1 MKLSSLLPQMACTL
15 LLMASCSQEDS
26 MTPGETPS
34 SVGGILITTQV
45 SDIATR
51 GITETATLQNF
62 GICIQGSGEHASSLQ
77 YNNVEMTKNGEEWT
91 SATPMLWKS
100 EIPSADIIAYA
111 PYQADISDAL
121 ATQKQFPVSVKAVQT
136 QEDLSSDLLVF
147 KAKDYAPTIVGE
159 NKDKIVAV
167 TFDHAFSQLMVTFNF
182 DSAFSND
189 EVDLSKIEDVRVEGS
204 VLSGVC
210 DFSHDKPQV
219 TVKPDASAGAIT
231 PENVSFQAKDAEHAN
246 ISAQYSSL
254 LVPQTIQ
261 AATQPLKVSF
271 RLGDST
277 YSWKSN
283 ADITLRQGKYYTL
296 SLNIKK
302 TGAVVEGT
310 IQDWVPAEGN
320 NEYIAN

>member
-1 MKLSSLLPQMACTL
+1 MKLSSLLPQMACAL

-26 MTPGETPS
+26 MTPGESPS
-34 SVGGILITTQV
+34 SVGGIRITTQV

-91 SATPMLWKS
+91 S
-100 EIPSADIIAYA
+100 
-111 PYQADISDAL
+111 
-121 ATQKQFPVSVKAVQT
+121 
-136 QEDLSSDLLVF
+136 DLLVF

-159 NKDKIVAV
+159 NKDKIVEV
-167 TFDHAFSQLMVTFNF
+167 KFDHAFSQLMVTFNF

-189 EVDLSKIEDVRVEGS
+189 EVDLSKIEDVKVEGT

-210 DFSHDKPQV
+210 DFSQDKPQI
-219 TVKPDASAGAIT
+219 TVQADAAAESIT
-231 PENVSFQAKDAEHAN
+231 PENVSFQAKDAEHAG

-261 AATQPLKVSF
+261 AANQPLKVSF
-271 RLGDST
+271 RLGETT

-283 ADITLRQGKYYTL
+283 TDITLEQGKYYTL
-296 SLNIKK
+296 SLNIRK
-302 TGAVVEGT
+302 TGVVVEGT
-310 IQDWVPAEGN
+310 IKGWIPAEGN
-320 NEYIAN
+320 NEYVAN

>member
-1 MKLSSLLPQMACTL
+1 MKLSSLFPQMACAL

-26 MTPGETPS
+26 MTPGEKTS
-34 SVGGILITTQV
+34 SVGGIHITTQV
-45 SDIATR
+45 SDIVTR

-62 GICIQGSGEHASSLQ
+62 GICIQGSGEQASSLQ

-91 SATPMLWKS
+91 SATPMLWQS

-147 KAKDYAPTIVGE
+147 KAKNYAPTIVGE

-167 TFDHAFSQLMVTFNF
+167 KFDHAFSQLMITFNF

-189 EVDLSKIEDVRVEGS
+189 EVDLSKIEDVRVEGT

-231 PENVSFQAKDAEHAN
+231 PENVSFQAKDAEHAS

-261 AATQPLKVSF
+261 AANQPLKVSF
-271 RLGDST
+271 RLGETT

-283 ADITLRQGKYYTL
+283 ADITLEQGKYYTL
-296 SLNIKK
+296 SLNIRK
-302 TGAVVEGT
+302 TGVVVEGT
-310 IQDWVPAEGN
+310 IKGWIPAEGN
-320 NEYIAN
+320 NEYVAN

>member
-1 MKLSSLLPQMACTL
+1 MKLSSLLPQMACAL

-26 MTPGETPS
+26 MTPGEKPS

-45 SDIATR
+45 SDIVTR

-167 TFDHAFSQLMVTFNF
+167 KFDHAFSQLMITFNF
-182 DSAFSND
+182 HSAFSND
-189 EVDLSKIEDVRVEGS
+189 D
-204 VLSGVC
+204 
-210 DFSHDKPQV
+210 DF
-219 TVKPDASAGAIT
+219 I
-231 PENVSFQAKDAEHAN
+231 
-246 ISAQYSSL
+246 
-254 LVPQTIQ
+254 
-261 AATQPLKVSF
+261 
-271 RLGDST
+271 R
-277 YSWKSN
+277 
-283 ADITLRQGKYYTL
+283 
-296 SLNIKK
+296 
-302 TGAVVEGT
+302 
-310 IQDWVPAEGN
+310 
-320 NEYIAN
+320 

>member
-1 MKLSSLLPQMACTL
+1 MKLSSLLPQMACAL

-26 MTPGETPS
+26 MTPGENPS
-34 SVGGILITTQV
+34 SVGGIHITTQV
-45 SDIATR
+45 SDIVTR

-62 GICIQGSGEHASSLQ
+62 GICILGSGEHASSLQ

-91 SATPMLWKS
+91 SATPMLWQS

-159 NKDKIVAV
+159 NKDKNVEV
-167 TFDHAFSQLMVTFNF
+167 KFDHAFSQLMITFNF
-182 DSAFSND
+182 HSAFSND
-189 EVDLSKIEDVRVEGS
+189 EVDLSKIEDVRVEGT

-231 PENVSFQAKDAEHAN
+231 PENVSFQAKDAEHAS

-261 AATQPLKVSF
+261 AANQPLKVSF
-271 RLGDST
+271 RLGETT

-283 ADITLRQGKYYTL
+283 ADITLEQGKYYTL
-296 SLNIKK
+296 SLNIRK
-302 TGAVVEGT
+302 TGVVVEGT
-310 IQDWVPAEGN
+310 IKGWIPAEGN
-320 NEYIAN
+320 NEYVAN

>member
-45 SDIATR
+45 SDIVTR
-51 GITETATLQNF
+51 GIIETATLQNF
-62 GICIQGSGEHASSLQ
+62 GICIQGSGEQASSLQ

-91 SATPMLWKS
+91 SATPMLWQS

-159 NKDKIVAV
+159 NKDKNVAV
-167 TFDHAFSQLMVTFNF
+167 KFDHAFSQLIVTFNF
-182 DSAFSND
+182 HSAFSND
-189 EVDLSKIEDVRVEGS
+189 EVDLSKIEDVKVEGT

-210 DFSHDKPQV
+210 DFSQDKPLI
-219 TVKPDASAGAIT
+219 TVKSDASAGAIT
-231 PENVSFQAKDAEHAN
+231 PENVSFQAKDAEHAS
-246 ISAQYSSL
+246 ISAQYSCL

-261 AATQPLKVSF
+261 TVNQPLKVSF

-302 TGAVVEGT
+302 TGVVVEGT
-310 IQDWVPAEGN
+310 IKGWIPAEGN
-320 NEYIAN
+320 NEYVAN

>member
-1 MKLSSLLPQMACTL
+1 MKLSSLLPQMACAL

-26 MTPGETPS
+26 MTPGENPS
-34 SVGGILITTQV
+34 SVGGIHITTQV
-45 SDIATR
+45 SDIVTR

-62 GICIQGSGEHASSLQ
+62 GICILGSGEHASSLQ

-91 SATPMLWKS
+91 SATPMLWQS

-111 PYQADISDAL
+111 PYQADISEAL
-121 ATQKQFPVSVKAVQT
+121 ATQKQFPVSVKALQT
-136 QEDLSSDLLVF
+136 KEDLSSDLLVF

-159 NKDKIVAV
+159 NKDKNVEV
-167 TFDHAFSQLMVTFNF
+167 KFDHAFSQLMITFNF
-182 DSAFSND
+182 HSAFSND
-189 EVDLSKIEDVRVEGS
+189 EVDLSKIEDVRVEGT

-231 PENVSFQAKDAEHAN
+231 PENVSFQAKDAEHAS

-261 AATQPLKVSF
+261 AANQPLKVSF
-271 RLGDST
+271 RLGETT

-283 ADITLRQGKYYTL
+283 ADITLEQGKYYTL
-296 SLNIKK
+296 SLNIRKA
-302 TGAVVEGT
+302 GVVVEGT
-310 IQDWVPAEGN
+310 IKGWIPAEGN
-320 NEYIAN
+320 NEYVAN

>member
-1 MKLSSLLPQMACTL
+1 MKLSSLLPQMACAL

-26 MTPGETPS
+26 MMPGESPS
-34 SVGGILITTQV
+34 SVGGIHITTQV

-91 SATPMLWKS
+91 SATPMLWQS

-111 PYQADISDAL
+111 PYQADISEAL

-167 TFDHAFSQLMVTFNF
+167 KFDHAFSQLMVTFNF

-189 EVDLSKIEDVRVEGS
+189 EVDLSKIEDVKVEGT

-210 DFSHDKPQV
+210 DFSHDKPQI
-219 TVKPDASAGAIT
+219 TVKPDAAAEAIT

-261 AATQPLKVSF
+261 AANQPLKVSF
-271 RLGDST
+271 RLGETT

-283 ADITLRQGKYYTL
+283 ADITLEQGKYYTL
-296 SLNIKK
+296 SLNIRK
-302 TGAVVEGT
+302 TGVVVEGT
-310 IQDWVPAEGN
+310 IKGWIPAEGN
-320 NEYIAN
+320 NEYVAN

>member
-26 MTPGETPS
+26 MTPGENPS
-34 SVGGILITTQV
+34 SVGGIHITTQV
-45 SDIATR
+45 SGIVTR

-111 PYQADISDAL
+111 PYQADISEAL

-136 QEDLSSDLLVF
+136 KEDLSSDLLVF

-159 NKDKIVAV
+159 NKDKIVEV
-167 TFDHAFSQLMVTFNF
+167 KFDHAFSQLMVTFNF

-189 EVDLSKIEDVRVEGS
+189 EVNLSKIEDVRVEGT

-210 DFSHDKPQV
+210 DFSHDKPQI
-219 TVKPDASAGAIT
+219 TVQAVAAAESIT
-231 PENVSFQAKDAEHAN
+231 PENVSFQAKDAEHAS

-261 AATQPLKVSF
+261 AANQPLKVSF
-271 RLGDST
+271 RLGETT

-283 ADITLRQGKYYTL
+283 TDITLEQGKYYTL
-296 SLNIKK
+296 SLNIRK
-302 TGAVVEGT
+302 TGVVVEGT
-310 IQDWVPAEGN
+310 IQGWIPAEGN
-320 NEYIAN
+320 NEYVAN

>member
-26 MTPGETPS
+26 MTPGENPS
-34 SVGGILITTQV
+34 SVGGIHITTQV
-45 SDIATR
+45 SGIVTR

-111 PYQADISDAL
+111 PYQADISEAL

-136 QEDLSSDLLVF
+136 KEDLSSDLLVF

-159 NKDKIVAV
+159 NKDKIVEV
-167 TFDHAFSQLMVTFNF
+167 KFDHAFSQLMVTFNF

-189 EVDLSKIEDVRVEGS
+189 EVDLSKIEDVRVEGT

-210 DFSHDKPQV
+210 DFSHDKPQI
-219 TVKPDASAGAIT
+219 TVQAVAAAESIT
-231 PENVSFQAKDAEHAN
+231 PENVSFQAKDAEHAS

-261 AATQPLKVSF
+261 AANQPLKVSF
-271 RLGDST
+271 RLGDTT

-283 ADITLRQGKYYTL
+283 TDITLEQGKYYTL
-296 SLNIKK
+296 SLNIRK
-302 TGAVVEGT
+302 TGVVVEGT
-310 IQDWVPAEGN
+310 IQGWIPAEGN
-320 NEYIAN
+320 NEYVAN

>member
-26 MTPGETPS
+26 MTPGENPS
-34 SVGGILITTQV
+34 SVGGIHITTQV
-45 SDIATR
+45 SDIVTR
-51 GITETATLQNF
+51 GITETTTLQNF

-77 YNNVEMTKNGEEWT
+77 YNNVEITKNGEEWT

-111 PYQADISDAL
+111 PYQADISEAL

-136 QEDLSSDLLVF
+136 KEDLSSDLLVF

-167 TFDHAFSQLMVTFNF
+167 KFDHAFSQLMITFNF
-182 DSAFSND
+182 HSAFSND
-189 EVDLSKIEDVRVEGS
+189 EVDLSKIEDVRVEGT

-210 DFSHDKPQV
+210 DFSHDKPQI

-231 PENVSFQAKDAEHAN
+231 PENVSFQAKDAEHAS

-261 AATQPLKVSF
+261 AANQPLKVSF
-271 RLGDST
+271 RLGETT

-283 ADITLRQGKYYTL
+283 ADITLEQGKYYTL
-296 SLNIKK
+296 SLNIRK
-302 TGAVVEGT
+302 TGVVVEGT
-310 IQDWVPAEGN
+310 IKGWIPAEGN
-320 NEYIAN
+320 NEYVAN

>member
-1 MKLSSLLPQMACTL
+1 MKLSSLLPQMACAL
-15 LLMASCSQEDS
+15 LLMASCLQEDS
-26 MTPGETPS
+26 MTPGENPS
-34 SVGGILITTQV
+34 SVGGIHITTQV
-45 SDIATR
+45 SDIVTR

-62 GICIQGSGEHASSLQ
+62 GICILGSGEHASSLQ

-91 SATPMLWKS
+91 SATPMLWQS

-111 PYQADISDAL
+111 PYQADISEAL

-167 TFDHAFSQLMVTFNF
+167 KFDHAFSQLMVTFNF

-189 EVDLSKIEDVRVEGS
+189 EVDLSKIEDVRVEGT

-231 PENVSFQAKDAEHAN
+231 PENVSFQAKDAEHAS

-261 AATQPLKVSF
+261 AANQPLKVSF
-271 RLGDST
+271 RLGETT

-283 ADITLRQGKYYTL
+283 ADITLEQGKYYTL
-296 SLNIKK
+296 SLNIRK
-302 TGAVVEGT
+302 TGVVVEGT
-310 IQDWVPAEGN
+310 IKGWIPAEGN
-320 NEYIAN
+320 NEYVAN

>member
-1 MKLSSLLPQMACTL
+1 MKLSSLLPQMACAL

-26 MTPGETPS
+26 MTPGESPS
-34 SVGGILITTQV
+34 SVGGIRITTQV

-91 SATPMLWKS
+91 SATPMLWQS

-111 PYQADISDAL
+111 PYQADISEAL

-136 QEDLSSDLLVF
+136 KEDLSSDLLVF

-167 TFDHAFSQLMVTFNF
+167 KFDHAFSQLMITFNF
-182 DSAFSND
+182 HSAFSND
-189 EVDLSKIEDVRVEGS
+189 EVDLSKIEDVRVEGT

-210 DFSHDKPQV
+210 DFSHDKPQI
-219 TVKPDASAGAIT
+219 TVQADAAAIT
-231 PENVSFQAKDAEHAN
+231 PENVSFQAKDAEHAS

-261 AATQPLKVSF
+261 AANQPLKVSF
-271 RLGDST
+271 RLGETT

-283 ADITLRQGKYYTL
+283 ADITLEQGKYYTL
-296 SLNIKK
+296 SLNIRK
-302 TGAVVEGT
+302 TGVVVEGT
-310 IQDWVPAEGN
+310 IKGWIPAEGN
-320 NEYIAN
+320 NEYVAN

>member
-26 MTPGETPS
+26 MTPGESPS
-34 SVGGILITTQV
+34 SVGGIRITTQV

-91 SATPMLWKS
+91 SATPMLWQS

-111 PYQADISDAL
+111 PYQADISEAL

-147 KAKDYAPTIVGE
+147 KAKNYAPTIVGE

-167 TFDHAFSQLMVTFNF
+167 KFDHAFSQLMVTFNF
-182 DSAFSND
+182 HSAFSND
-189 EVDLSKIEDVRVEGS
+189 EVDLSKIEDVKVEGT

-271 RLGDST
+271 RLGETT

-283 ADITLRQGKYYTL
+283 ADITLEQGKYYTL
-296 SLNIKK
+296 SLNIRK
-302 TGAVVEGT
+302 TGVVVEGT
-310 IQDWVPAEGN
+310 IKGWIPAEGN
-320 NEYIAN
+320 NEYVAN

>member
-26 MTPGETPS
+26 MTPGESPS
-34 SVGGILITTQV
+34 SVGGIRITTQV

-100 EIPSADIIAYA
+100 EISSADIIAYA

-136 QEDLSSDLLVF
+136 KEDLSSDLLVF

-167 TFDHAFSQLMVTFNF
+167 KFDHAFSQLMITFNF
-182 DSAFSND
+182 HSAFSND
-189 EVDLSKIEDVRVEGS
+189 EVDLSKIEDVRVEGT

-231 PENVSFQAKDAEHAN
+231 PENVSFQAKDAEHAS
-246 ISAQYSSL
+246 ISAQYSCL

-261 AATQPLKVSF
+261 TVNQPLKVSF
-271 RLGDST
+271 RLGETT

-283 ADITLRQGKYYTL
+283 ADITLEQGKYYTL
-296 SLNIKK
+296 SLNIRK
-302 TGAVVEGT
+302 TGVVVEGT
-310 IQDWVPAEGN
+310 IKGWIPAEGN
-320 NEYIAN
+320 NEYVAN

>member
-1 MKLSSLLPQMACTL
+1 MKLSSLLPQMACAL

-26 MTPGETPS
+26 MTPGESPS
-34 SVGGILITTQV
+34 SVSGIRITTQV
-45 SDIATR
+45 SDVATR

-91 SATPMLWKS
+91 SATPMLWQS

-159 NKDKIVAV
+159 NKDKIVEV
-167 TFDHAFSQLMVTFNF
+167 KFDHAFSQLMVTFNF

-189 EVDLSKIEDVRVEGS
+189 EVDLSKIEDVKVEGT

-210 DFSHDKPQV
+210 DFSQDKPLV
-219 TVKPDASAGAIT
+219 TVQADAAAEAIT
-231 PENVSFQAKDAEHAN
+231 PENVSFQAKDAEHCQHLCP
-246 ISAQYSSL
+246 ILLSAGSADHPGS
-254 LVPQTIQ
+254 
-261 AATQPLKVSF
+261 QPASEGFLPIGRYHLF
-271 RLGDST
+271 MEGECR
-277 YSWKSN
+277 YHP
-283 ADITLRQGKYYTL
+283 
-296 SLNIKK
+296 
-302 TGAVVEGT
+302 GAGQVLYPFAQHQE
-310 IQDWVPAEGN
+310 DRSCSRRN
-320 NEYIAN
+320 D

>member
-1 MKLSSLLPQMACTL
+1 MKLSSLLPQMACAL

-26 MTPGETPS
+26 MTPGEKPS

-45 SDIATR
+45 SDIVTR

-91 SATPMLWKS
+91 SATPMLWLS

-111 PYQADISDAL
+111 PYQADISEAL

-136 QEDLSSDLLVF
+136 KEDLSSDLLVF

-159 NKDKIVAV
+159 NKDKNVEV
-167 TFDHAFSQLMVTFNF
+167 KFDHAFSPLMITFNF
-182 DSAFSND
+182 HSAFSND
-189 EVDLSKIEDVRVEGS
+189 EVDLSKIEDVRVEGT

-231 PENVSFQAKDAEHAN
+231 PENVSFQAKDAEHAS

-261 AATQPLKVSF
+261 AANQPLKVSF
-271 RLGDST
+271 RLGETT

-283 ADITLRQGKYYTL
+283 ADITLEQGKYYTL
-296 SLNIKK
+296 SLNIRKA
-302 TGAVVEGT
+302 GVVVEGT
-310 IQDWVPAEGN
+310 IKGWIPAEGN
-320 NEYIAN
+320 NEYVAN

>member
-26 MTPGETPS
+26 LTPGEKPS
-34 SVGGILITTQV
+34 SVGGIRITTQV

-91 SATPMLWKS
+91 SATQMLWQS

-111 PYQADISDAL
+111 PYQADISEAL

-136 QEDLSSDLLVF
+136 QGDLSSDLLVF

-167 TFDHAFSQLMVTFNF
+167 KFDHAFSQLMITFNF
-182 DSAFSND
+182 HSAFSND
-189 EVDLSKIEDVRVEGS
+189 EVDLSKIEDVRVEGT

-219 TVKPDASAGAIT
+219 TVKPDASAGVIT
-231 PENVSFQAKDAEHAN
+231 PENVSFQAKDAGHAS

-261 AATQPLKVSF
+261 AANQPLKVSF
-271 RLGDST
+271 RLGETT

-283 ADITLRQGKYYTL
+283 ADITLEQGKYYTL
-296 SLNIKK
+296 SLNIRK
-302 TGAVVEGT
+302 TGVVVEGT
-310 IQDWVPAEGN
+310 IQGWIPAEGN
-320 NEYIAN
+320 NEYVAN

>member
-26 MTPGETPS
+26 MTPGESPS
-34 SVGGILITTQV
+34 SVGGIRITTQV

-91 SATPMLWKS
+91 SATPMLWQS

-111 PYQADISDAL
+111 PYQADISEAL

-147 KAKDYAPTIVGE
+147 KAKNYAPTIVGE

-167 TFDHAFSQLMVTFNF
+167 KFDHAFSQLMITFNF

-189 EVDLSKIEDVRVEGS
+189 EVDLSKIEGVRVEGT

-210 DFSHDKPQV
+210 DFLMTS
-219 TVKPDASAGAIT
+219 
-231 PENVSFQAKDAEHAN
+231 
-246 ISAQYSSL
+246 
-254 LVPQTIQ
+254 
-261 AATQPLKVSF
+261 
-271 RLGDST
+271 R
-277 YSWKSN
+277 
-283 ADITLRQGKYYTL
+283 R
-296 SLNIKK
+296 
-302 TGAVVEGT
+302 
-310 IQDWVPAEGN
+310 
-320 NEYIAN
+320 

>member
-26 MTPGETPS
+26 MTPGENPS
-34 SVGGILITTQV
+34 SVGGIHITTQV
-45 SDIATR
+45 SGIVTR

-111 PYQADISDAL
+111 PYQADISEAL

-136 QEDLSSDLLVF
+136 KEDLSSDLLVF
-147 KAKDYAPTIVGE
+147 KAKDYAPAIVGE
-159 NKDKIVAV
+159 NKDKIVEV
-167 TFDHAFSQLMVTFNF
+167 KFDHAFSQLMVTFNF

-189 EVDLSKIEDVRVEGS
+189 EVNLSKIEDVRVEGT

-219 TVKPDASAGAIT
+219 TVKPDASAGTIT
-231 PENVSFQAKDAEHAN
+231 PENVSFQAKDAEHAS

-261 AATQPLKVSF
+261 AANQPLKVSF
-271 RLGDST
+271 RLGDTT

-283 ADITLRQGKYYTL
+283 TDITLEQGKYYTL
-296 SLNIKK
+296 SLNIRK
-302 TGAVVEGT
+302 TGVVVEGT
-310 IQDWVPAEGN
+310 IQGWIPAEGN
-320 NEYIAN
+320 NEYVAN

>member
-1 MKLSSLLPQMACTL
+1 MKFSSLLPQMACAL
-15 LLMASCSQEDS
+15 LLMASCSKEDS
-26 MTPGETPS
+26 MMPGESPS
-34 SVGGILITTQV
+34 SVGGIRITTQV
-45 SDIATR
+45 SDVATR

-77 YNNVEMTKNGEEWT
+77 YNNVEMTKNGEEWI

-136 QEDLSSDLLVF
+136 KEDLSSDLLVF

-159 NKDKIVAV
+159 NKDKNVEV
-167 TFDHAFSQLMVTFNF
+167 KFDHAFSQLMVTFNF

-189 EVDLSKIEDVRVEGS
+189 EVDLSKIEDVKVEGT

-210 DFSHDKPQV
+210 DFSQDKPQI
-219 TVKPDASAGAIT
+219 TVLADAAAESIT
-231 PENVSFQAKDAEHAN
+231 PENVSFQAKDAEYAN

-261 AATQPLKVSF
+261 AANQPLKVSF
-271 RLGDST
+271 RLGDTT
-277 YSWKSN
+277 YSWKAN
-283 ADITLRQGKYYTL
+283 ADITLEQGKYYTL
-296 SLNIKK
+296 SLNIRK
-302 TGAVVEGT
+302 TGVVVEGT
-310 IQDWVPAEGN
+310 IKGWIPAEGN
-320 NEYIAN
+320 NEYVAN

>member
-1 MKLSSLLPQMACTL
+1 MKLSSLFPQMACAL

-26 MTPGETPS
+26 MTPGESPS
-34 SVGGILITTQV
+34 SVGGIRITTQV

-91 SATPMLWKS
+91 SATPMLWQS

-111 PYQADISDAL
+111 PYQADISEAL

-147 KAKDYAPTIVGE
+147 KAKNYAPTIVGE

-167 TFDHAFSQLMVTFNF
+167 KFDHAFSQLMITFNF

-189 EVDLSKIEDVRVEGS
+189 EVDLSKIEGVRVEGT

-231 PENVSFQAKDAEHAN
+231 PENVSFQAKDAEHAS

-261 AATQPLKVSF
+261 AANQPLKVSF
-271 RLGDST
+271 RLGETT

-283 ADITLRQGKYYTL
+283 ADITLEQGKYYTL
-296 SLNIKK
+296 SLNIRK
-302 TGAVVEGT
+302 TGVVVEGT
-310 IQDWVPAEGN
+310 IKGWIPAEGN
-320 NEYIAN
+320 NEYVAN

>member
-1 MKLSSLLPQMACTL
+1 MKLSSLFPQMACAL

-26 MTPGETPS
+26 MTPGENPS
-34 SVGGILITTQV
+34 SVGGIHITTQV
-45 SDIATR
+45 SDIVTR

-91 SATPMLWKS
+91 SATPMLWQS

-159 NKDKIVAV
+159 NKDKNVEV
-167 TFDHAFSQLMVTFNF
+167 KFDHAFSQLMITFNF
-182 DSAFSND
+182 HSAFSND
-189 EVDLSKIEDVRVEGS
+189 EVDLSKIEDVRVEGT

-231 PENVSFQAKDAEHAN
+231 PENVSFQAKDAEHAS

-261 AATQPLKVSF
+261 AANQPLKVSF
-271 RLGDST
+271 RLGETT

-283 ADITLRQGKYYTL
+283 ADITLEQGKYYTL
-296 SLNIKK
+296 SLNIRK
-302 TGAVVEGT
+302 TGVVVEGT
-310 IQDWVPAEGN
+310 IKGWIPAEGN
-320 NEYIAN
+320 NEYVAN

>member
-26 MTPGETPS
+26 LTPGEKPS

-45 SDIATR
+45 SDIVTR

-62 GICIQGSGEHASSLQ
+62 GICIQGSGEHASSLL

-91 SATPMLWKS
+91 SATPMLWQS

-136 QEDLSSDLLVF
+136 QGDLSSDLLVF

-167 TFDHAFSQLMVTFNF
+167 TFDHAFSQLMITFNF
-182 DSAFSND
+182 HSAFSND
-189 EVDLSKIEDVRVEGS
+189 EVDLSKIEDVRVEGT

-210 DFSHDKPQV
+210 DFSHDKPQI
-219 TVKPDASAGAIT
+219 TVKPDAAAGAIT
-231 PENVSFQAKDAEHAN
+231 PENVSFQAKDAEHAS
-246 ISAQYSSL
+246 ISAQYSCL

-261 AATQPLKVSF
+261 TVNQPLKVSF

-296 SLNIKK
+296 SLNIRK
-302 TGAVVEGT
+302 TGVVVEGT
-310 IQDWVPAEGN
+310 IKGWIPAEGN
-320 NEYIAN
+320 NEYVAN

>member
-1 MKLSSLLPQMACTL
+1 MKLSSLLPQMACAL

-26 MTPGETPS
+26 MTPGESPS
-34 SVGGILITTQV
+34 SVGGIRITTQV

-111 PYQADISDAL
+111 PYQADISEAL

-136 QEDLSSDLLVF
+136 KEDLSSDLLVF

-159 NKDKIVAV
+159 NKDKIVEV
-167 TFDHAFSQLMVTFNF
+167 KFDHAFSQLMVTFNF

-189 EVDLSKIEDVRVEGS
+189 EVDLSKIEDVRVEGT

-210 DFSHDKPQV
+210 DFSHDKSQI
-219 TVKPDASAGAIT
+219 TVQADAAAEAIT
-231 PENVSFQAKDAEHAN
+231 PENVSFQAKDEEHAS

-261 AATQPLKVSF
+261 AANQPLKVSF
-271 RLGDST
+271 RLGETT

-283 ADITLRQGKYYTL
+283 TDITLEQGKYYTL
-296 SLNIKK
+296 TLNIRK
-302 TGAVVEGT
+302 TGVVVEGT
-310 IQDWVPAEGN
+310 IKGWIPAEGN
-320 NEYIAN
+320 NEYVAN

>member
-1 MKLSSLLPQMACTL
+1 MKLSSLLPQMACAL

-26 MTPGETPS
+26 MTPGGNPS
-34 SVGGILITTQV
+34 SVGGIHITMQV
-45 SDIATR
+45 SGIATR

-91 SATPMLWKS
+91 SATPMLWQS

-111 PYQADISDAL
+111 PYQADISEAL

-136 QEDLSSDLLVF
+136 KEDLSSDLLVF

-167 TFDHAFSQLMVTFNF
+167 KFDHAFSQLMVTFNF

-189 EVDLSKIEDVRVEGS
+189 EVDLSKIEDVRVEGT

-231 PENVSFQAKDAEHAN
+231 PENVSFQAKDAEHAS

-261 AATQPLKVSF
+261 AANQPLKVSF
-271 RLGDST
+271 RLGETT

-283 ADITLRQGKYYTL
+283 ADITLEQGKYYTL
-296 SLNIKK
+296 SLNIRK
-302 TGAVVEGT
+302 TGVVVEGT
-310 IQDWVPAEGN
+310 IKGWIPAEGN
-320 NEYIAN
+320 NEYVAN

>member
-1 MKLSSLLPQMACTL
+1 MKLSSLFPQMACAL

-26 MTPGETPS
+26 MTPGEKTS
-34 SVGGILITTQV
+34 SVGGIHITTQV
-45 SDIATR
+45 SDIVTR

-91 SATPMLWKS
+91 SATPMLWQS

-111 PYQADISDAL
+111 PYQADISEAL

-147 KAKDYAPTIVGE
+147 KAKNYAPTIVGE

-167 TFDHAFSQLMVTFNF
+167 KFDHAFSQLMITFNF
-182 DSAFSND
+182 HSAFSND
-189 EVDLSKIEDVRVEGS
+189 EVDLSKIEDVRVEGT

-231 PENVSFQAKDAEHAN
+231 PENVSFQAKDAEHAS

-261 AATQPLKVSF
+261 AANQPLKVSF
-271 RLGDST
+271 RLGETT

-283 ADITLRQGKYYTL
+283 ADITLEQGKYYTL
-296 SLNIKK
+296 SLNIRK
-302 TGAVVEGT
+302 TGVVVEGT
-310 IQDWVPAEGN
+310 IKGWIPAEGN
-320 NEYIAN
+320 NEYVAN

>member
-26 MTPGETPS
+26 MTPGEKPS
-34 SVGGILITTQV
+34 SVGGIHITTQV
-45 SDIATR
+45 SDIVTR

-62 GICIQGSGEHASSLQ
+62 GICIQGSGEQASSLQ

-91 SATPMLWKS
+91 SATPMLWQS

-111 PYQADISDAL
+111 PYQADISEAL

-136 QEDLSSDLLVF
+136 KEDLSSDLLVF

-167 TFDHAFSQLMVTFNF
+167 KFDHAFSQLMVTFNF

-189 EVDLSKIEDVRVEGS
+189 EVDLSKIEDVRVEGT

-231 PENVSFQAKDAEHAN
+231 PENVSFQAKDAEHAS

-261 AATQPLKVSF
+261 AANQPLKVSF
-271 RLGDST
+271 RLGETT

-283 ADITLRQGKYYTL
+283 ADITLEQGKYYTL
-296 SLNIKK
+296 SLNIRK
-302 TGAVVEGT
+302 TGVVVEGT
-310 IQDWVPAEGN
+310 IKGWIPAEGN
-320 NEYIAN
+320 NEYVAN

>member
-1 MKLSSLLPQMACTL
+1 MKLSSLLPQMACAL

-26 MTPGETPS
+26 MTPGESPS
-34 SVGGILITTQV
+34 SVGGIRITTQV

-62 GICIQGSGEHASSLQ
+62 GICILGSGEHASSLQ

-91 SATPMLWKS
+91 SATPMLWQS

-167 TFDHAFSQLMVTFNF
+167 KFDHAFSQLMVTFNF
-182 DSAFSND
+182 HSAFSND
-189 EVDLSKIEDVRVEGS
+189 EVDLSKIEDVKVEGT

-271 RLGDST
+271 RLGDTT
-277 YSWKSN
+277 YSWKAN
-283 ADITLRQGKYYTL
+283 TDITLEQGKYYTL
-296 SLNIKK
+296 SLNIRK
-302 TGAVVEGT
+302 TGVVVEGT
-310 IQDWVPAEGN
+310 IKGWIPAEGN
-320 NEYIAN
+320 NEYVAN

>member
-1 MKLSSLLPQMACTL
+1 MKLSSLLPQMACAL

-26 MTPGETPS
+26 MTPGGNPS
-34 SVGGILITTQV
+34 SVGGIHITTQV
-45 SDIATR
+45 SGIATR

-91 SATPMLWKS
+91 SATPMLWQS

-111 PYQADISDAL
+111 PYQADISEAL

-167 TFDHAFSQLMVTFNF
+167 KFDHAFSQLMVTFNF

-189 EVDLSKIEDVRVEGS
+189 EVDLSKIEDVRVEGT

-231 PENVSFQAKDAEHAN
+231 PENVSFQAKDAEHAS

-261 AATQPLKVSF
+261 AANQPLKVSF
-271 RLGDST
+271 RLGETT

-283 ADITLRQGKYYTL
+283 ADITLEQGKYYTL
-296 SLNIKK
+296 SLNIRK
-302 TGAVVEGT
+302 TGVVVEGT
-310 IQDWVPAEGN
+310 IKGWIPAEGN
-320 NEYIAN
+320 NEYVAN

>member
-1 MKLSSLLPQMACTL
+1 MKLSSLLPQMACAL

-62 GICIQGSGEHASSLQ
+62 GICILGSGEHASSLQ

-91 SATPMLWKS
+91 SATPMLWQS

-111 PYQADISDAL
+111 PYQADISEAL

-136 QEDLSSDLLVF
+136 KEDLSSDLLVF

-167 TFDHAFSQLMVTFNF
+167 KFDHAFSQLMITFNF
-182 DSAFSND
+182 HSAFSND
-189 EVDLSKIEDVRVEGS
+189 EVDLSKIEDVRVEGT

-271 RLGDST
+271 RLGETT

-283 ADITLRQGKYYTL
+283 ADITLEQGKYYTL
-296 SLNIKK
+296 SLNIRK
-302 TGAVVEGT
+302 TGVVVEGT
-310 IQDWVPAEGN
+310 IKGWIPAEGN
-320 NEYIAN
+320 NEYVAN

>member
-1 MKLSSLLPQMACTL
+1 MKLSSLLPQMACAL
-15 LLMASCSQEDS
+15 LLMASCSKEDS
-26 MTPGETPS
+26 MTPGESPS
-34 SVGGILITTQV
+34 SVGGIRITTQV
-45 SDIATR
+45 SDVATR

-77 YNNVEMTKNGEEWT
+77 YNNVKMTKNGEEWT
-91 SATPMLWKS
+91 SATPMLWQS

-136 QEDLSSDLLVF
+136 KEDLSSDLLVF

-159 NKDKIVAV
+159 NKDKNVEV
-167 TFDHAFSQLMVTFNF
+167 KFDHAFSQLMVTFNF

-189 EVDLSKIEDVRVEGS
+189 EVDLSKIEDVKVEGT

-210 DFSHDKPQV
+210 DFSQDKPQI
-219 TVKPDASAGAIT
+219 TVLADAAAESIT
-231 PENVSFQAKDAEHAN
+231 PENVSFQAKDAEYAN

-261 AATQPLKVSF
+261 AANQPLKVSF
-271 RLGDST
+271 RLGETT
-277 YSWKSN
+277 YSWKAN
-283 ADITLRQGKYYTL
+283 ADITLEQGKYYTL
-296 SLNIKK
+296 SLNIRK
-302 TGAVVEGT
+302 TGVVVEGT
-310 IQDWVPAEGN
+310 IKGWIPAEGN
-320 NEYIAN
+320 NEYVAN

>member
-1 MKLSSLLPQMACTL
+1 MKLSSLFPQMACAL

-26 MTPGETPS
+26 MTPGEKTS
-34 SVGGILITTQV
+34 SVGGIHITTQV

-91 SATPMLWKS
+91 SATPMLWQS

-121 ATQKQFPVSVKAVQT
+121 AIQKQFPVSVKAVQT
-136 QEDLSSDLLVF
+136 KEDLSSDLLVF

-167 TFDHAFSQLMVTFNF
+167 TFDHAFSQLMITFNF
-182 DSAFSND
+182 HSAFSND
-189 EVDLSKIEDVRVEGS
+189 EVDLSKIEDVRVEGT

-210 DFSHDKPQV
+210 DFSQDKPLI
-219 TVKPDASAGAIT
+219 TVKPDAAAGAIT
-231 PENVSFQAKDAEHAN
+231 PENVSFQAKDAEHAS
-246 ISAQYSSL
+246 ISAQYSCL

-261 AATQPLKVSF
+261 TVNQPLKVSF

-296 SLNIKK
+296 SLNIRK
-302 TGAVVEGT
+302 TGVVVEGT
-310 IQDWVPAEGN
+310 IKGWIPAEGN
-320 NEYIAN
+320 NEYVAN